1 MALSKLPV
9 KSLAPVKNRL
19 PTDADWKLK
28 TDEGRARFTIS
39 RLMVFRKERISSR
52 FEEEMD
58 VQRACRAST
67 MSSHS
72 IRASVGEGER
82 RWLKRAFMLVDSG
95 VVSEGIRRTSRPE
108 SC

>member
-9 KSLAPVKNRL
+9 KSLAAVKNRL

-39 RLMVFRKERISSR
+39 RLMLLRKERISSR
-52 FEEEMD
+52 FEEEMC
-58 VQRACRAST
+58 VQREWRAST

-72 IRASVGEGER
+72 IRARMESGER
-82 RWLKRAFMLVDSG
+82 R
-95 VVSEGIRRTSRPE
+95 
-108 SC
+108 